1 MYNHKSLQN
10 PKRKKLKATKEKRQI
25 TRKEL
30 WKIKLLWLVS
40 LKKKKKKTHRKNAI
54 IHSKC

>member
-25 TRKEL
+25 TRNNTDADT
-30 WKIKLLWLVS
+30 IKFLHL
-40 LKKKKKKTHRKNAI
+40 
-54 IHSKC
+54 

>member
-40 LKKKKKKTHRKNAI
+40 LKKKHTHIEKMQ
-54 IHSKC
+54 